1 MIGRW
6 TKYIVT
12 GVVVA
17 ILAGCSS
24 KPTDKGQQYKD
35 GKFTQPFSLVNRPDA
50 VGAPI
55 NGGDFAEQVNQI
67 RSASPRLFNSKSD
80 VYGAVQQ
87 WLRAGGDTSKLSQY
101 GLDAWQ
107 MEGADNY
114 GNVQFTGYYTPVV
127 QARYTRQ
134 GEFQYPIYRM
144 PPKRGR
150 LPSRAEIY
158 SGALSDSYII
168 AYSNSLMDNF
178 IMDVQGSGYIDF
190 GDGQPLT
197 FFGYSGKNGH
207 AYRSIG
213 KVLIDRGEVKKEDM
227 SMQAIRHWGET
238 HSQAQVQELLEQ
250 NPSFVFFKPA
260 SFAPVKGASAVP
272 LIGRASVASDRS
284 IIPAGTTILAEV
296 PLLDNNGKFNGQY
309 ELRVMVALDVGG
321 AIKGQHFDIYQGIG
335 ADAGHRAGWY
345 NHYGRVWV
353 LKNAPGTTN
362 TVFNG

>member
-35 GKFTQPFSLVNRPDA
+35 GKFTQPFSLVNQPDA

-67 RSASPRLFNSKSD
+67 RSASPRLYNSKSD

-87 WLRAGGDTSKLSQY
+87 WLHAGGDTSKLSQY

-158 SGALSDSYII
+158 RGGLSDSYII

-238 HSQAQVQELLEQ
+238 HSQAEVQELLEQ

-272 LIGRASVASDRS
+272 LVGRASVASDRS

-296 PLLDNNGKFNGQY
+296 PLLDNNGKFSGQY

-362 TVFNG
+362 SVFTG

>member
-50 VGAPI
+50 VGTPV
-55 NGGDFAEQVNQI
+55 NGGDFSEQVNQI
-67 RSASPRLFNSKSD
+67 RSASPRLYNSKND
-80 VYGAVQQ
+80 VYGSVQE
-87 WLRAGGDTSKLSQY
+87 WLRDGGDTSKLTQY

-260 SFAPVKGASAVP
+260 SYAPVKGASAVP

-296 PLLDNNGKFNGQY
+296 PLLDNNGKFKGQY

-335 ADAGHRAGWY
+335 PDAGHRAGWY

>member
-12 GVVVA
+12 GVMVA

-35 GKFTQPFSLVNRPDA
+35 GKFSQPFSLVNRPDA

-67 RSASPRLFNSKSD
+67 RSASPRLYNSKSD

-101 GLDAWQ
+101 GIDAWQ

-227 SMQAIRHWGET
+227 SMQAIREWGEK
-238 HSQAQVQELLEQ
+238 HSEADVRELLEQ
-250 NPSFVFFKPA
+250 NPSFVFFKPQNY
-260 SFAPVKGASAVP
+260 APVKGASAVP

-284 IIPAGTTILAEV
+284 IIPAGTTLLAEV
-296 PLLDNNGKFNGQY
+296 PQLDNNGKFSGQY
-309 ELRVMVALDVGG
+309 ELRLMVALDVGG
-321 AIKGQHFDIYQGIG
+321 AIKGQHFDIYQGVG
-335 ADAGHRAGWY
+335 PDAGHRAGWY

-353 LKNAPGTTN
+353 LKPAPGAGN
-362 TVFNG
+362 VFSG